1 MSANLFKK
9 VNSSDYISYKKRAVI
24 AGEYATATNTNPIK
38 DNGKPY
44 NRNFN
49 FIPTLISTDIS
60 NCLIQ
65 SKNYELLKD
74 YKNGFNYIQTVCY
87 DVSYNIY

>member
-1 MSANLFKK
+1 MSANLFTK
-9 VNSSDYISYKKRAVI
+9 VNSSDYITYKKRTAI
-24 AGEYATATNTNPIK
+24 AGEYATATNTNPVK
-38 DNGKPY
+38 TNGKPY

-65 SKNYELLKD
+65 SKSYELLKD
-74 YKNGFNYIQTVCY
+74 YKNGFNYIQTVCS
-87 DVSYNIY
+87 DVSFNIY

>member
-1 MSANLFKK
+1 MSAPLFKK
-9 VNSSDYISYKKRAVI
+9 VNSSDYINYKKRTAI
-24 AGEYATATNTNPIK
+24 AGEYATATNTNPVK

-49 FIPTLISTDIS
+49 FIPTLLSPDLS

-65 SKNYELLKD
+65 AKSYELKQD
-74 YKNGFNYIQTVCY
+74 YTNGVNYIHVIC
-87 DVSYNIY
+87 DLSGNL